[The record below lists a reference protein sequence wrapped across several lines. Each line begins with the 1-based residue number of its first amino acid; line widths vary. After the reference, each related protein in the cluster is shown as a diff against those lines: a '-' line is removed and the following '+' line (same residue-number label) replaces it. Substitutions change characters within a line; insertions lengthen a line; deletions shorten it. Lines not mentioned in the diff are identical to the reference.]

1 MKLQDIDNLQK
12 YVDEIKLISDKL
24 DYNTSS
30 AINKCITKIAPLIK
44 DERNRLESS
53 NVDIDFPK
61 LKIFTNREAKEHK
74 MTVQDYMNYNLRE
87 LVINQ
92 YKIID
97 FGKLDEEYEDD
108 NSRTIYMYIKY
119 TS

>member
-1 MKLQDIDNLQK
+1 MKIQDIDNLQK
-12 YVDEIKLISDKL
+12 YVDEIKVISDKL

-30 AINKCITKIAPLIK
+30 AINKNITKIIPLLK
-44 DERNRLESS
+44 EERNRLESS
-53 NVDIDFPK
+53 NVDIDFPRI
-61 LKIFTNREAKEHK
+61 KIFTNREAIEHK
-74 MTVQDYMNYNLRE
+74 MTVQDYMNYNLQE
-87 LVINQ
+87 LVVNE

-108 NSRTIYMYIKY
+108 NSRTIYLYIKY